1 MKKIVSALAVGALVL
16 GSAAAKTSVNLNYR
30 NGPLLYQYT
39 DNGEDDEKNVTK
51 STFGSL
57 NDYNGGQ
64 DTLSLKASGDVLD
77 FQLDIQPSVKD
88 TSKDSK
94 GAASDQLRFNVLKLG
109 AKWGNFHIQSGWNGD
124 GINGGYRVTN
134 DASNH
139 EGQLFETYKLGS
151 LFKKSFSKYADNQIN
166 IGGNIFTDRQMYAQ
180 ADYTIPVDDLKINI
194 KGTVISDRDWTD
206 YTEDNTGDKGWSVFV
221 DASKAKMFKVEG
233 FLKGAS
239 VFAQKKGE
247 TAGDDAMV
255 LVPGLYFQWLGT
267 DGLIATVGGAASI
280 YDGDVS
286 DYSADL
292 RVRYA
297 VNKQLSFTY
306 YLKYSA
312 LDTDKFISAAASG
325 KSKYAANAEI
335 DKGIGYPKTAFTTD
349 AVLWNFINARYV
361 MNPTVTVSCSLAAL
375 TDLGDGAKADNK
387 ETKNGTT
394 LSIHPNAEFTAGKG
408 ASITV
413 GLNATFGGLG
423 AEKDSKFG
431 ENTDLSFAV
440 PVLFRVKM

>member
-39 DNGEDDEKNVTK
+39 DNGEEKANNKTT
-51 STFGSL
+51 SNFGSL
-57 NDYNGGQ
+57 NSYNGGQ
-64 DTLSLKASGDVLD
+64 DTLSLKASGDILD
-77 FQLDIQPSVKD
+77 FQTDIQPKVTD
-88 TSKDSK
+88 EI
-94 GAASDQLRFNVLKLG
+94 RFDVLKIG
-109 AKWGNFHIQSGWNGD
+109 VKWGNFHIQSGWNGS
-124 GINGGYRVTN
+124 GLNGGYRVTN
-134 DASNH
+134 DASNV

-151 LFKKSFSKYADNQIN
+151 LFKTSFSKYADNQIN
-166 IGGNIFTDRQMYAQ
+166 IGGTIFADRQMYAQ

-194 KGTVISDRDWTD
+194 KGTVISDRAWKAPTD
-206 YTEDNTGDKGWSVFV
+206 EYNTGDKGWSVFV

-239 VFAQKKGE
+239 VFAQKKDE
-247 TAGDDAMV
+247 KNGDDAMV

-306 YLKYSA
+306 FLKYSA
-312 LDTDKFISAAASG
+312 LDTDKFIGAGASG

-335 DKGIGYPKTAFTTD
+335 EKGIGYPKTPFTTD

-375 TDLGDGAKADNK
+375 TDLGDGKKAAKK

-394 LSIHPNAEFTAGKG
+394 LSVHPNAEFTAGTG

-423 AEKDSKFG
+423 AEKDSTFG